1 MPCLLEPRL
10 TTFQFQIS
18 NPKIQAPKKSQTP
31 TPAAMVELHWIRLG
45 YIVIGALLFARLLY
59 IASGIIQ
66 LSEDEAY
73 QWLWSKQ
80 LALSYYSK
88 PPLIAYTQFLGTS
101 LFGDTAFG
109 VRFSSP
115 VIAAILS
122 VLVLR
127 FFSREV
133 NARAGFFLLLIM
145 TATPLMSAG
154 AVLMTVDPLS
164 VLFWTAAMLAG
175 WRAVQKD
182 AGIGPWLWVGLWMG
196 LGLLSKYTALF
207 QLLCWVVFFALW
219 APARKHLRGPGP
231 YLALLITVICAL
243 PILIWNYQHEWVTV
257 AHVADDAGI
266 HSQWKPLKHFSEFVG
281 SEFGLLNP
289 VFFVGM
295 IWAAIAFWRRGRHDP
310 RLIYFFSMGAPLFL
324 AYVLQ
329 SFRARVL
336 PNWIAP
342 AVLPLFCVMAIY
354 WDTRWRLRAER
365 GVIRNLAS
373 GLILGFALVI
383 VGNNINLI
391 ETLTSHNLPYHTVRF
406 HR

>member
-1 MPCLLEPRL
+1 
-10 TTFQFQIS
+10 
-18 NPKIQAPKKSQTP
+18 
-31 TPAAMVELHWIRLG
+31 
-45 YIVIGALLFARLLY
+45 
-59 IASGIIQ
+59 
-66 LSEDEAY
+66 
-73 QWLWSKQ
+73 
-80 LALSYYSK
+80 
-88 PPLIAYTQFLGTS
+88 
-101 LFGDTAFG
+101 
-109 VRFSSP
+109 
-115 VIAAILS
+115 
-122 VLVLR
+122 
-127 FFSREV
+127 
-133 NARAGFFLLLIM
+133 M

-231 YLALLITVICAL
+231 YLALLINVVCAL

-324 AYVLQ
+324 VYLLH
-329 SFRARVL
+329 SFRSRVL

-342 AVLPLFCVMAIY
+342 SVLPLFGLMIVY
-354 WDTRWRLRAER
+354 WDTRWRL
-365 GVIRNLAS
+365 GVTRIKHWLVA
-373 GLILGFALVI
+373 GLGLGFACVVFGL
-383 VGNNINLI
+383 NTDLI
-391 ETLTSHNLPYHTVRF
+391 GKLTGGHLLPVNQDPLHRLREWDEVARVTGEERRKLLAEGKPVFIIADHYGLAGIISFYLPEARAAVREEPL
-406 HR
+406 